1 MSDWKS
7 SEDGTTKGQ
16 REAEEKRRE
25 QLRRDLPMGNYRASV
40 SRKEPMP
47 PIPQMEATKFKKYE
61 KAEYMKARRK
71 PVDSLPKK

>member
-7 SEDGTTKGQ
+7 SEDGTTKEQ
-16 REAEEKRRE
+16 QKAEEKRRE
-25 QLRRDLPMGNYRASV
+25 RPPMTGGTYSYQV
-40 SRKEPMP
+40 SKEPLKVP
-47 PIPQMEATKFKKYE
+47 KIPQMEATKFKKYE

>member
-7 SEDGTTKGQ
+7 SEDGTTKEQ
-16 REAEEKRRE
+16 QKAEEKRRE
-25 QLRRDLPMGNYRASV
+25 RPPMTGGTYSRRSF
-40 SRKEPMP
+40 KEPLP

-71 PVDSLPKK
+71 PMDSLPKK